1 MGYDQNSKAYR
12 LINKET
18 LKLILQ
24 CNVVFNKAMW
34 FSMKKLQVAFK
45 NEKNLPQKKHE
56 QVFPYINEHEFELDQ
71 QIFLK
76 SVSPPKIIHLE
87 KQMNPSC

>member
-12 LINKET
+12 LINNET

-24 CNVVFNKAMW
+24 HSVVFNDAMW
-34 FSMKKLQVAFK
+34 FSMKKLQVALWK
-45 NEKNLPQKKHE
+45 HLSQKEHE
-56 QVFPYINEHEFELDQ
+56 QVFPYIKEQQFDIDQ
-71 QIFLK
+71 NIFLK
-76 SVSPPKIIHLE
+76 SVPPSEIIHLE